1 MSRQSTKE
9 RKAKQNLFDIKFYES
24 IQGGMCLALK
34 VPFVTYYDFP
44 FITYY
49 DLPFIAY
56 YESKDYQKP
65 IKTNSVFNSNY
76 REYKSNRNK
85 NKNLSLKEYL
95 DMIKPYLS
103 DIINN
108 HKKWEIQ
115 LTMPISF
122 ISFKV

>member
-24 IQGGMCLALK
+24 IQAGMCLALK

-56 YESKDYQKP
+56 YESKDY
-65 IKTNSVFNSNY
+65 
-76 REYKSNRNK
+76 
-85 NKNLSLKEYL
+85 
-95 DMIKPYLS
+95 
-103 DIINN
+103 
-108 HKKWEIQ
+108 
-115 LTMPISF
+115 
-122 ISFKV
+122 